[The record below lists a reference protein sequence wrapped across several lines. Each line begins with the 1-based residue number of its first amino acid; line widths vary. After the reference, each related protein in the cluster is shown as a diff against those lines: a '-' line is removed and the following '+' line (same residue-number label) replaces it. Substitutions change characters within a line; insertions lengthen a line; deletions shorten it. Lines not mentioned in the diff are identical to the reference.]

1 MSPELRQLLSRSKF
15 HRGAVN
21 AVAALLPT
29 DDTALDALIG
39 ETVREKDQAGFIYIT
54 LAALQAERKVDAR
67 HLAGGAMMLPSSHL
81 LGVIVWHM
89 QGEVAGPLLQAMAH
103 TMLRPAV
110 EAAGLFLITAWVRAE
125 AGRSLPPGFI
135 PHARM
140 FARRAV
146 SETEVVSYLLAMAL
160 QAGDAG
166 LLAVVTERFNQ
177 VAEEKVAAVKVE
189 AQGLGDIYLKICR
202 GNVCDLIPAEP
213 SKVLVRGFTMRR
225 AVARVGR
232 NDPCPCGS
240 GRKYKQCCLASDAER
255 LQFSTDVAGKTVEE
269 VQAEPE
275 PHLTLAKVL
284 KADPHELVRWDPR
297 KLKPELREEYFKSLG
312 AFHFLDRATEAFELL
327 GWSDDLKQ
335 AWDFI
340 GYCATRAE
348 RRDILQRLIK
358 VNPQAPTLAADQPLA
373 AALLLAEDD
382 PAKIIQLLDERAM
395 RVLRGETTDDWVGF
409 AYALLLSKFRSVGI
423 FVARSFIP
431 GLPQQQA
438 AQLFGYLLEARD
450 KLNLPPDD
458 PFGEILDE
466 RFRAQDPGDGK
477 EAEALREVQK
487 RLDAK
492 AREVGQ
498 LKAAL
503 DQVHHEVARRE
514 SVRPPAAPA
523 VPTAPAAL
531 PAVPAADEP
540 ALPEMRRKFEG
551 LKTALKERHNERNEL
566 RRELHQAHSDLEVL
580 RQKSAATER
589 GDAAKTESAD
599 EENELLLPPEPPT
612 NQPVRIIEFPKA
624 FQESLASLPRAV
636 ARGALTMLGRLAAG
650 EPAAFVGVVRLK
662 ACQGILRQRIGSDF
676 RLLFRLLPDRVVV
689 VDLIPRQD
697 LVRRIKTLM

>member
-1 MSPELRQLLSRSKF
+1 MSPELRQLLNRSKF
-15 HRGAVN
+15 HRGAVD
-21 AVAALLPT
+21 AVAALLPE
-29 DDTALDALIG
+29 DDAALDALIG

-67 HLAGGAMMLPSSHL
+67 HLAGGAMMLPTSHL

-89 QGEVAGPLLQAMAH
+89 QGEVAGPLLQAMEH

-110 EAAGLFLITAWVRAE
+110 EAAGLFLMTAWVRAE

-146 SETEVVSYLLAMAL
+146 SEPKVVSYLLAMAL
-160 QAGDAG
+160 LEGDAG
-166 LLAVVTERFNQ
+166 LLAVVTERFNK

-189 AQGLGDIYLKICR
+189 AHGLGEIYLKICR

-213 SKVLVRGFTMRR
+213 PKVLVQGFTMRR

-275 PHLTLAKVL
+275 PHLTLAKLL
-284 KADPHELVRWDPR
+284 KADPHEAVRWDPR
-297 KLKPELREEYFKSLG
+297 KLKPELREEYFKKLG
-312 AFHFLDRATEAFELL
+312 AFHFLERASEAFELL
-327 GWSDDLKQ
+327 GWSDDLKKS
-335 AWDFI
+335 WDFI
-340 GYCATRAE
+340 GYCATRSE
-348 RRDILQRLIK
+348 RRDLLQRLIK
-358 VNPQAPTLAADQPLA
+358 INPHAPTLAADQPLA
-373 AALLLAEDD
+373 VALLLAEDD
-382 PAKIIQLLDERAM
+382 PAKILQLLDERAM
-395 RVLRGETTDDWVGF
+395 RMLRGEKADDWAGF
-409 AYALLLSKFRSVGI
+409 AYPLLLSRFRSVGI

-431 GLPQQQA
+431 VLPQQQA
-438 AQLFGYLLEARD
+438 ARLFDYLLEARD

-466 RFRAQDPGDGK
+466 RFRSHDPGDSK
-477 EAEALREVQK
+477 EAEALREVQQ

-503 DQVHHEVARRE
+503 DQVHHEVAQRE
-514 SVRPPAAPA
+514 RVRPPAAA
-523 VPTAPAAL
+523 AGPTAPALA
-531 PAVPAADEP
+531 PVTAAADEQ
-540 ALPEMRRKFEG
+540 ALQEMRRKVEG
-551 LKTALKERHNERNEL
+551 LKTALKERHNERNLL
-566 RRELHQAHSDLEVL
+566 RRELHQAHSDLEEL
-580 RQKSAATER
+580 RQKSAAAEPEVGAR
-589 GDAAKTESAD
+589 LEPL
-599 EENELLLPPEPPT
+599 EVENDLVLPPEPPT
-612 NQPVRIIEFPKA
+612 NQPVRIIEFPKD
-624 FQESLASLPRAV
+624 FQVGLASLPRSV
-636 ARGALTMLGRLAAG
+636 ARGALTTLGRLAAG

-697 LVRRIKTLM
+697 LLRRIKTLG